1 MLKKLSV
8 IAPLVIF
15 LILILGVAY
24 IIWVQPSPPSTPVI
38 AATDPPALR
47 PTPSIPTPTE
57 APTDP
62 ASSTPVLL
70 TTPLATGSSP
80 TLTPT
85 APQNLSL
92 TSTPAPK
99 TPTSTVIPSPTPT
112 ASVIGIVIPDNLN
125 VRWGPGLE
133 YGYAGAVYK
142 GDEVVILRRT
152 SAPDWLEVI
161 TPDDKQ
167 GWVGASFIG
176 SIEGDLRLLPVV
188 VIPPP
193 PPLPTAPPTGITF
206 FDLDGRSAF
215 GRLEASKD
223 RWYAFSEK
231 NKETVFIFMFKP
243 SLNGLQI
250 SILDQDQTNQWRTV
264 GVGSLPAADRDG
276 DLNTRELIWR
286 GGPLILGKTYY
297 LQLINNS
304 QETIEYCL
312 MPKDVDQWD
321 CP

>member
-8 IAPLVIF
+8 IVPLVIF
-15 LILILGVAY
+15 LILILGVGY
-24 IIWVQPSPPSTPVI
+24 FIWIQPLPSMPIV
-38 AATDPPALR
+38 AATAPSALTPIPA
-47 PTPSIPTPTE
+47 IPTPTE
-57 APTDP
+57 TP
-62 ASSTPVLL
+62 AGPALPTPVLFTP
-70 TTPLATGSSP
+70 TTVAGASP

-85 APQNLSL
+85 VPPKPTPAGTPASP
-92 TSTPAPK
+92 TPAP
-99 TPTSTVIPSPTPT
+99 TAVPSPTPT
-112 ASVIGIVIPDNLN
+112 VSVIGVVLPDNLN

-152 SAPDWLEVI
+152 PATDWLEII
-161 TPDDKQ
+161 TPDKKQ

-176 SIEGDLRLLPVV
+176 GIEGNLRLLPVV

-193 PPLPTAPPTGITF
+193 PPLPTALPTGITP
-206 FDLDGRSAF
+206 FDLDGPSAF
-215 GRLEASKD
+215 GSLEANKD
-223 RWYAFSEK
+223 RWYSFSER
-231 NKETVFIFMFKP
+231 NKETVFILMFKP
-243 SLNGLQI
+243 NLNGLQI

-286 GGPLILGKTYY
+286 GGPLIVGKTYY
-297 LQLINNS
+297 LQLVNDS

>member
-8 IAPLVIF
+8 IVPLVIF
-15 LILILGVAY
+15 LILILGVGY
-24 IIWVQPSPPSTPVI
+24 FIWIQPPPPTPIV
-38 AATDPPALR
+38 ATTDPPALT
-47 PTPSIPTPTE
+47 PTPFTPTPTE
-57 APTDP
+57 APADP
-62 ASSTPVLL
+62 ASPTPVLFTP
-70 TTPLATGSSP
+70 TTVTGVSP

-85 APQNLSL
+85 VPQKP
-92 TSTPAPK
+92 TPTDTPPSPK
-99 TPTSTVIPSPTPT
+99 PTSTVALSLTPT
-112 ASVIGIVIPDNLN
+112 ASITGIVIPDNLN

-133 YGYAGAVYK
+133 YGYVGAVYK
-142 GDEVVILRRT
+142 GDEVVILKRT
-152 SAPDWLEVI
+152 PATDWLEII
-161 TPDDKQ
+161 TPDKKQ

-176 SIEGDLRLLPVV
+176 NIEGNLKPLPTVV
-188 VIPPP
+188 APPP
-193 PPLPTAPPTGITF
+193 PPLPTAPPIEITS
-206 FDLDGRSAF
+206 FDLDGPSAF
-215 GRLEASKD
+215 GSLEASKE

-231 NKETVFIFMFKP
+231 NKETVFILMFKP
-243 SLNGLQI
+243 GLNGLQV

-297 LQLINNS
+297 LQLINDS

>member
-8 IAPLVIF
+8 IVPLVIF
-15 LILILGVAY
+15 LILILGVGY
-24 IIWVQPSPPSTPVI
+24 FIWIQPSPPSTPIVLT
-38 AATDPPALR
+38 TDPPVLT
-47 PTPSIPTPTE
+47 PTPSTPTPTE
-57 APTDP
+57 APTNP
-62 ASSTPVLL
+62 ASSTPVLFTSS
-70 TTPLATGSSP
+70 TTTGASP

-85 APQNLSL
+85 D
-92 TSTPAPK
+92 TPASPI
-99 TPTSTVIPSPTPT
+99 PTATVVPSPTLT
-112 ASVIGIVIPDNLN
+112 TSMTGIVIPDNLN

-152 SAPDWLEVI
+152 PATDWLEVI

-167 GWVGASFIG
+167 GWVGASYIG
-176 SIEGDLRLLPVV
+176 SIEGNLRLLPVV

-193 PPLPTAPPTGITF
+193 PPLPTALPTGITP
-206 FDLDGRSAF
+206 FDLDGPSAF
-215 GRLEASKD
+215 GSLEASKD

-231 NKETVFIFMFKP
+231 NKETVFILMFKP

-297 LQLINNS
+297 LQLSNDS

-312 MPKDVDQWD
+312 MPKDVEKWD